1 MSLDRTGRFYT
12 TLPQISSLQ
21 SIITE
26 GVLNSENV
34 FGYGFSITENLEK
47 VFTQAIAKAYPTY
60 CDIPVI
66 IAPINASSKF
76 GDYQCNNAMGLAKK
90 MKGHGKTI
98 SPREIAIKIHEHCP
112 DSPIIE
118 KIEVAAAGYVNIFLS
133 K

>member
-1 MSLDRTGRFYT
+1 MHLK
-12 TLPQISSLQ
+12 ISSLQ

-26 GVLNSENV
+26 GALNSETN
-34 FGYGFSITENLEK
+34 FRDGISITEILEK

-60 CDIPVI
+60 SDIPVI
-66 IAPINASSKF
+66 ITPINASSKF

-90 MKGHGKTI
+90 MKENGESI
-98 SPREIAIKIHEHCP
+98 SPREIAMEIHRSCP

-118 KIEVAAAGYVNIFLS
+118 NIEVAAAGFVNIFIS